1 MKNKLLNFGG
11 LLSLFLLMSCS
22 ISKQDFDKLQ
32 QENESLK
39 QQINTLN
46 MQIDELKNGESR
58 LVGLI
63 DNAYKSE
70 DYQSAKIYIEN
81 LKKTHPES
89 TKIDYYNKLLV
100 TISQKEKEIQL
111 KKEAAEKERIRL
123 ENLNN
128 TGMWEIRHYVDRFG
142 EPTKEGYI
150 TNKSLIEGKFSNS
163 ATSNSDLNVKF
174 LITNSSDINI
184 KLYEY
189 AGDNEIKGTY
199 DYPREYFVYVK
210 DQDGKEYSLNAK
222 NSSDRLFFNEADS
235 RVINKILLNSKT
247 AKFYIKEYKSSSVY
261 NFSISN
267 TEWYENAYRKLTE

>member
-1 MKNKLLNFGG
+1 MDAFIAQIIKKIKEIFMKNKLLNFGG

-174 LITNSSDINI
+174 N
-184 KLYEY
+184 
-189 AGDNEIKGTY
+189 
-199 DYPREYFVYVK
+199 
-210 DQDGKEYSLNAK
+210 
-222 NSSDRLFFNEADS
+222 
-235 RVINKILLNSKT
+235 NKFLRYKYKT
-247 AKFYIKEYKSSSVY
+247 V
-261 NFSISN
+261 
-267 TEWYENAYRKLTE
+267 